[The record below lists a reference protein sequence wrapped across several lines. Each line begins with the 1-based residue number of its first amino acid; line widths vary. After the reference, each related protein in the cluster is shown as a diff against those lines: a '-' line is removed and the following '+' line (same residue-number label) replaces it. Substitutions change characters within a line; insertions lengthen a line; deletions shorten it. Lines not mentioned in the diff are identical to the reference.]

1 MENFV
6 LGLIL
11 GGVITLLVYSATSN
25 SSLPNI
31 FNRKDSIPYRN
42 PIDELWEEI
51 HYRESTS
58 RVIYREAFPIFANAQ
73 TPITYLEEDEV
84 SNEELIEPKVYK
96 EKYLE
101 W

>member
-31 FNRKDSIPYRN
+31 FNREDSIPYRN
-42 PIDELWEEI
+42 PIDELWEEMS
-51 HYRESTS
+51 YRESDLYE
-58 RVIYREAFPIFANAQ
+58 V
-73 TPITYLEEDEV
+73 TPYPFGNVTIPTMNIEEDEA

>member
-11 GGVITLLVYSATSN
+11 GGVIALLVYSATSN

-31 FNRKDSIPYRN
+31 FNREDSIPYRN
-42 PIDELWEEI
+42 HIDELWEEMR
-51 HYRESTS
+51 YRESDLYEVAPYPFGNVT
-58 RVIYREAFPIFANAQ
+58 IPTMNI
-73 TPITYLEEDEV
+73 EEDEA